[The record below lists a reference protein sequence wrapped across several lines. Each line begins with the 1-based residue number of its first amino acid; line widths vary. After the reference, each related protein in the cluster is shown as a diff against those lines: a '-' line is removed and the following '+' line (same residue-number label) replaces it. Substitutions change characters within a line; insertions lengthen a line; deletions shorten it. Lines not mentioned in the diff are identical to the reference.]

1 MTYGVRSFVR
11 RVAPAR
17 VLRAYWNL
25 KAQLIRWRRRQ
36 GQRLVSPLQASL
48 TRVSRT
54 SVIVSNT
61 RQSASKVGLG
71 LPPRHPE
78 LSALFAEHR
87 DEYQRL
93 VDGFPPGTPR
103 PSHGDVRGR

>member
-1 MTYGVRSFVR
+1 MTYGVHSFVR

-36 GQRLVSPLQASL
+36 GQRFVSPLQASL

-71 LPPRHPE
+71 LPPRTPSSVRCSPSTE
-78 LSALFAEHR
+78 TITNASWTVSAGYSPGFAR
-87 DEYQRL
+87 
-93 VDGFPPGTPR
+93 
-103 PSHGDVRGR
+103 